1 MILKPL
7 YTPSVAT
14 SRILELDALRGLAAL
29 SVVGYHYTTRYND
42 IYGHTSDFFYRL
54 PAGRYG
60 VLLFF
65 MISGFVI
72 LMSLQRTQRSLDFIV
87 GRLARLYPT
96 YWVAIAL
103 TFSAV
108 ALIGLPG
115 REVSLKNALLNSLM
129 IHRFWRIPDVDGVYW
144 TLHVEFIFYV
154 LMLGLFI
161 LRLLPHIEKVLF
173 IWLSLNALEN
183 HHLLI
188 NIPERLESWFLPGYA
203 HLFIMGIV
211 FYRIRQQGPSVFRY
225 GLLAGGLASQ
235 IALYPE
241 WDKHLAIVLYMVIF
255 FLINAGKLWAIAI
268 PPLMALGTIS
278 YPLYL
283 VHQNI
288 GYIVIRD
295 LEMRGLS
302 PIFSI
307 VAAFSVAIALAA
319 VITRF
324 VEQPSLRWIKNAYR
338 KRFPQQVRQAES
350 S

>member
-7 YTPSVAT
+7 YSSSVAT
-14 SRILELDALRGLAAL
+14 SRIFELDALRGLAAL
-29 SVVGYHYTTRYND
+29 SVIGYHYTTRYHQ
-42 IYGHTSDFFYRL
+42 IYGHTSDFFYEL

-72 LMSLQRTQRSLDFIV
+72 LMSLERTRRSLDFIV
-87 GRLARLYPT
+87 GRFARLYPT
-96 YWVAIAL
+96 YWMAIAL
-103 TFSAV
+103 TFTAV
-108 ALIGLPG
+108 AGMGLPG
-115 REVSLKNALLNSLM
+115 REVSLNNALLNGVM

-161 LRLLPHIEKVLF
+161 LRLLPHIEKTLI
-173 IWLSLNALEN
+173 IWLSINTLEN
-183 HHLLI
+183 HHFLI
-188 NIPERLESWFLPGYA
+188 NIPEQLEPWFLLGYA
-203 HLFIMGIV
+203 HLFMMGLV
-211 FYRIRQQGPSVFRY
+211 FYRIRQQGHSILRY
-225 GLLAGGLASQ
+225 GILAGCLAAQ
-235 IALYPE
+235 VTLYPE
-241 WDKHLAIVLYMVIF
+241 WDKNLAIVGYMALF

-283 VHQNI
+283 LHQNI
-288 GYIVIRD
+288 GYIVIRE

-307 VAAFSVAIALAA
+307 IAAFSVAIALAA
-319 VITRF
+319 VVTRF
-324 VEQPSLRWIKNAYR
+324 VEQPSLRWIKSTYR
-338 KRFPQQVRQAES
+338 SHFPQQAT
-350 S
+350 